1 MFFLVF
7 TLLFRILFLKCLLS
21 RFIIRL
27 LLQLLLMM
35 HADHALI
42 FIPEQAIDIDPGEV
56 MVLFTFSICVFFI
69 KKFFTLHF
77 HD

>member
-1 MFFLVF
+1 MFFLMLI
-7 TLLFRILFLKCLLS
+7 LLFRILFLECLLT

-27 LLQLLLMM
+27 LLLVM
-35 HADHALI
+35 HAAHALI
-42 FIPEQAIDIDPGEV
+42 FIPEQAINIDPGEV